1 MTVKTHQF
9 LKGTRAYL
17 SGPMD
22 FVADRATEKRC
33 GWRVRMKAFLQS
45 VGVTVFD
52 PWEKPRVRGLHEYG
66 LEDVKTVK
74 RRDKWSFEATNDGA
88 KNRAEL
94 AEYFWETM
102 HVDLRMV
109 DLSDFVVAYCP
120 TSIYSVGTVHEIVVA
135 REQHKPVLLV
145 SPPVAF
151 PALSQLEEA
160 LAGSDDL
167 LAMLADAKREL
178 PAKENPSGIPSLWYM
193 TLIGSES
200 FFDGFG
206 FCLGDFHAEFP
217 DWKKPS
223 ALDVREQNHP
233 PRRPLLPF
241 LAELARGTRVPRH
254 WDHATQRY
262 RADDDWLL
270 LEQALR

>member
-1 MTVKTHQF
+1 MTGKTHHF
-9 LKGTRAYL
+9 FKGTRAYL

-45 VGVTVFD
+45 LGVTVFD

-74 RRDKWSFEATNDGA
+74 RRETWSFEASEEGA

-120 TSIYSVGTVHEIVVA
+120 TNIYSVGTVHEIVVA
-135 REQHKPVLLV
+135 REQHKPVMLV
-145 SPPVAF
+145 SPPVLF
-151 PALSQLEEA
+151 PALTKLEEA
-160 LAGSDDL
+160 LAGSTDL
-167 LAMLADAKREL
+167 LELLANAKRDL
-178 PAKENPSGIPSLWYM
+178 PVKENSSGIPSLWYM

-206 FCLGDFHAEFP
+206 FCLQRFHAGFP
-217 DWKKPS
+217 EWKKRS
-223 ALDVREQNHP
+223 ALDERELSHP
-233 PRRPLLPF
+233 PSRPLLPF
-241 LAELARGTRVPRH
+241 LAELARGTRVPKH
-254 WDHATQRY
+254 WDHASQRY
-262 RADDDWLL
+262 RDDDDWLL
-270 LEQALR
+270 LEEALR